1 MTASKQTAD
10 EVATQG
16 RWKWRLAVVV
26 GAILVP
32 LVVFLIADLALD
44 GGVQTPAN
52 EDYDQASMQ
61 LNAGT
66 VIFVA
71 GLFALLA
78 WGLLA
83 ILERI
88 TARGR
93 TIWTVV
99 AVVLFLLSLA
109 GPFSGTDTN
118 TGSRVALALLHL
130 SVASVLTPFLPLS
143 RRPGGGARS
152 SASG

>member
-1 MTASKQTAD
+1 MTTPKQTTG

-26 GAILVP
+26 GAVLVP
-32 LVVFLIADLALD
+32 LVVFVVANLVLD
-44 GGVQTPAN
+44 GGVRTPAN
-52 EDYDQASMQ
+52 EDYDQESMQ

-66 VIFVA
+66 VVFVA
-71 GLFALLA
+71 GVFALLA
-78 WGLLA
+78 WALLA
-83 ILERI
+83 ILERF

-99 AVVLFLLSLA
+99 AVVLFLLSLV

-130 SVASVLTPFLPLS
+130 SVAAVLIPLLPAS
-143 RRPGGGARS
+143 RRLGGGLRPSVS
-152 SASG
+152 S